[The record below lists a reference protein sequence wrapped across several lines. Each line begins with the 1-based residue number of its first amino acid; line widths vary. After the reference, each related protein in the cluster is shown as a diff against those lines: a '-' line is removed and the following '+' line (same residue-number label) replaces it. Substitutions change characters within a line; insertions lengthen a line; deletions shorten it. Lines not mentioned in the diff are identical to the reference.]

1 MMETQLMTLTAV
13 LQNWPVYWRP
23 ALEIAIFWVAYY
35 LLLIYIKDSGMAQAL
50 KGVFFL
56 AAIFFV
62 SELLQLTG
70 ISWVLSHLFQI
81 SILGFLI
88 VFHPE
93 FRRGLTRIGQS
104 PLFKI
109 FIKEE
114 KLVDELVEA
123 VSIMSRRKIGS
134 IIAIEREMSL
144 KSYTDSGIALDG
156 ILSTELLLTIFMPA
170 TPFHDGG
177 VVIEGGRVA
186 AVACLFPLS
195 QTQSMSK
202 SLGTR
207 HRAALGLS
215 EETDALVVVV
225 SEETGVVSVMN
236 RGKMIRDL
244 DGPKLKAELM
254 ELYQPKQGASR
265 SKKWFWKRWS
275 S

>member
-1 MMETQLMTLTAV
+1 MESTLTTLMAFA
-13 LQNWPVYWRP
+13 QDWPLYWRP
-23 ALEIAIFWVAYY
+23 ALEIMIFWVAYY

-56 AAIFFV
+56 AAVFFV

-70 ISWVLSHLFQI
+70 ISWVLSHIFQI

-114 KLVDELVEA
+114 KLIDEIVEA
-123 VSIMSRRKIGS
+123 VSIMSRRKIGC
-134 IIAIEREMSL
+134 IVGIEREMTL
-144 KSYTDSGIALDG
+144 KTFTDSGIALDG
-156 ILSTELLLTIFMPA
+156 ILSTELLLTIFMPT

-195 QTQSMSK
+195 QTQAMSK

-207 HRAALGLS
+207 HRAGLGLS
-215 EETDALVVVV
+215 EETDAFVIVV

-236 RGKMIRDL
+236 RGKMLRDL
-244 DGPKLKAELM
+244 DGPKLKSELM
-254 ELYQPKQGASR
+254 ELYQPKSNDRRAR
-265 SKKWFWKRWS
+265 KWFWQRWFS
-275 S
+275 